1 MKKILSLL
9 LVLAVLLGLAGCLP
23 SQVPETTAE
32 PTTQTTAAV
41 TEATETTEPSTEA
54 TVPESEPEPTQAP
67 TKKPEPKPTQPKPTE
82 PEDTRPRPT
91 QEPHETEP
99 GETQQEET
107 QPQETEPERPQKSYT
122 GKEEVAAYIAKYGR
136 LPDNFITKSQAKSY
150 GWKSGR
156 RLEDYAPGMCIGGD
170 RFYNKEGLL
179 PSGTYYECDIDTL
192 GVKNRGAKR
201 IVFSKNGDIY
211 YTSDHYASF
220 YRYLGPNQW
229 EKV

>member
-9 LVLAVLLGLAGCLP
+9 LVLALLLGLTGCFPFHLP
-23 SQVPETTAE
+23 EVSTE
-32 PTTQTTAAV
+32 PTQTIAAV
-41 TEATETTEPSTEA
+41 TETAEATEPSTEV

-67 TKKPEPKPTQPKPTE
+67 TEKPEPKPTQPQPDE

-91 QEPHETEP
+91 ETQDPHPQETTPEETEP
-99 GETQQEET
+99 AETA
-107 QPQETEPERPQKSYT
+107 PAPQKSYT
-122 GKEEVAAYIAKYGR
+122 GKEEVAAYLAKHGR
-136 LPDNFITKSQAKSY
+136 LPDNFITKSEAKSY

-179 PSGTYYECDIDTL
+179 PAGKIYYECDIDTL

-201 IVFSKNGDIY
+201 IVFSSDGDIY
-211 YTSDHYASF
+211 YTDDHYSSF

-229 EKV
+229 ERI

>member
-9 LVLAVLLGLAGCLP
+9 LVLAVLFGLAGCLP

-41 TEATETTEPSTEA
+41 TEATEATEPSTEA

-67 TKKPEPKPTQPKPTE
+67 TEKPEPKPTQPKPKPTQ
-82 PEDTRPRPT
+82 PEQEEQPRPT
-91 QEPHETEP
+91 QDPHETEP
-99 GETQQEET
+99 E
-107 QPQETEPERPQKSYT
+107 ETEPEETKPAPQKSYT

-201 IVFSKNGDIY
+201 IVFSKSGDIY

-220 YRYLGPNQW
+220 YRYVGPNQW